1 MKSKAQR
8 RSRRWAF
15 CLWLCFVGS
24 NAYSEES
31 ECERLPV
38 DRQATCRKVVS
49 CLAIDDSEKSQAC
62 LRTASQINEIERPH
76 GSPPK
81 AEKAVSIPSYEDIAI
96 PTEQTSSP
104 VESKAPVSKKRS
116 RFNVFR
122 RNDDREKEPRRRRI
136 FKRDGKPEED
146 DKSEETVT
154 KITVERSVLSIP
166 KRYTGEVTALK
177 NLVRDRQLIA
187 LDNELLFEAELAPG
201 GKLKV
206 GDHVRVTRISSFLG
220 NRFQLIG
227 PNRRPVNATRIRC
240 ERVKEE
246 LNPQNRNRCLLL
258 SNSGELENN

>member
-1 MKSKAQR
+1 M
-8 RSRRWAF
+8 
-15 CLWLCFVGS
+15 
-24 NAYSEES
+24 
-31 ECERLPV
+31 
-38 DRQATCRKVVS
+38 
-49 CLAIDDSEKSQAC
+49 
-62 LRTASQINEIERPH
+62 
-76 GSPPK
+76 
-81 AEKAVSIPSYEDIAI
+81 
-96 PTEQTSSP
+96 
-104 VESKAPVSKKRS
+104 
-116 RFNVFR
+116 
-122 RNDDREKEPRRRRI
+122 
-136 FKRDGKPEED
+136 
-146 DKSEETVT
+146 
-154 KITVERSVLSIP
+154 LSIP

-206 GDHVRVTRISSFLG
+206 GDRVRVSRISSFLG